1 VSKKTQAKMPASKLK
16 RSVIGNSAK
25 RKKTVKLKL
34 SGWYENA
41 AQSIGISN
49 KEPHEKRLGAI
60 E

>member
-1 VSKKTQAKMPASKLK
+1 M
-16 RSVIGNSAK
+16 IGNGAK

-49 KEPHEKRLGAI
+49 KEPHEKRNGAI